1 MIAATALLIV
11 LLALEPTVGCRVED
25 AKVTVIPPDVARV
38 VLTEE
43 CASVT
48 CWRRWLQVADKR
60 VGESRACEREHGN
73 AGNAIEVTPR

>member
-1 MIAATALLIV
+1 MIAAL
-11 LLALEPTVGCRVED
+11 LLAAVLVLEPTSGCRVED

-38 VLTEE
+38 VMTED

-73 AGNAIEVTPR
+73 AGNAIEVTR